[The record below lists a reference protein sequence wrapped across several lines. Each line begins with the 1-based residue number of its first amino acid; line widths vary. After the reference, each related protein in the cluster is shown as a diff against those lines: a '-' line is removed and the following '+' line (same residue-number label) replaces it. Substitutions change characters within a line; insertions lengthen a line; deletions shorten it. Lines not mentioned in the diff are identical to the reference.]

1 MLTARLRHCQDRV
14 KTMPHQTPAPAASF
28 FLGFDGGGTKTECVL
43 ADSEGRIL
51 ARAIA
56 GPSNPLRTGYAKA
69 WFALGDAADAVLAR
83 QKIRAPEISGI
94 CAGLGGAGRAGVG
107 HRVTTFFEKGY
118 PNAQVRVTSD
128 LEIALEAAFGAG
140 EGILLLAGTGS
151 AAFGRNA
158 SGHTAR
164 AGGRGPWFSDE
175 GSAFDIGRRAFA
187 AVERA
192 EEKRGPST
200 ALSKRILAW
209 HESRDWDFM
218 LEHIAKNADAVFPK
232 TFPLVAELAEQGDA
246 VSMEMLSSA
255 AASLAELVKCVASEL
270 GWRDRETPIAKV
282 GGVFGRS
289 KHFDAAIEAEL
300 KKASPQAR
308 LQSLKISPAEAAAR
322 MAIRSARS
330 QGNAA

>member
-1 MLTARLRHCQDRV
+1 
-14 KTMPHQTPAPAASF
+14 MPQQSPAPAASY

-51 ARAIA
+51 KRSIA

-69 WFALGDAADAVLAR
+69 WFALSDAADAVLAR

-118 PNAQVRVTSD
+118 PNAQVRVISD
-128 LEIALEAAFGAG
+128 LEIAHEAAFGSG

-151 AAFGRNA
+151 AAFGRDAN
-158 SGHTAR
+158 GRTAR

-200 ALSKRILAW
+200 QLSKRLLAW

-246 VSMEMLSSA
+246 VSREIFTSA
-255 AASLAELVKCVASEL
+255 AASLAELVQCVAGDL
-270 GWRDRETPIAKV
+270 GGRDRDTPIAKV

-289 KHFDAAIEAEL
+289 MHFDAAIEAQL
-300 KKASPQAR
+300 KKAVPRAR
-308 LQSLKISPAEAAAR
+308 ILSVEISPAEAAVR
-322 MAIRSARS
+322 MAVRAARS